1 MLDHL
6 LLLYY
11 FLSLLSGAG
20 VFSLL
25 VFFSIKIRN
34 IVLTY
39 YLLFFFFISIKIFSW
54 IIYMYF
60 GILHMDV
67 PPLIDYVISEFSIY
81 CVIWSLPLFFHA
93 LFDVPFR
100 KIANLVFIGITLY
113 FITGDLVKWILGNV
127 HENSEL
133 NSLIFGSVLLTVIL
147 YCLVIGFVFYRG
159 LKSNLLKK
167 IARSLLIIT
176 LIFLPGFISDSLLPW
191 NSKILLTPLFYLVWN
206 GFTLF
211 FIMRYLLLTQQKLKV
226 SHEYLK
232 EFNFTKREIAIL
244 DLLLQGFNNKAIA
257 EKAFVSLATVK
268 SHLHSIYFKTDTKNR
283 HELVILLDQY
293 LRSEE

>member
-1 MLDHL
+1 MLEQL

-25 VFFSIKIRN
+25 VFFSIKTRN
-34 IVLTY
+34 RVLMY

-54 IIYMYF
+54 IIYDYF
-60 GILHMDV
+60 GILRMDV
-67 PPLIDYVISEFSIY
+67 PPSLDFAVSELPIY

-100 KIANLVFIGITLY
+100 KIANIIFIGITLY
-113 FITGDLVKWILGNV
+113 YIINDLILWISGSV
-127 HENSEL
+127 YENPDLESG
-133 NSLIFGSVLLTVIL
+133 IFGSVLSAVII
-147 YCLVIGFVFYRG
+147 YCIVIGFIFYRG

-176 LIFLPGFISDSLLPW
+176 LIFLPGFISDSVLFWVSP
-191 NSKILLTPLFYLVWN
+191 ILFTPLFYLVWN

-211 FIMRYLLLTQQKLKV
+211 FIMRHLMLAQQKIKV
-226 SHEYLK
+226 SRDYLQ
-232 EFNFTKREIAIL
+232 EFDFTKREIAIL
-244 DLLLQGFNNKAIA
+244 ELLLQGFSNKIIA
-257 EKAFVSLATVK
+257 ERAFVSLATVK
-268 SHLHSIYFKTDTKNR
+268 SHLHSIYAKTETKNR

-293 LRSEE
+293 HKSEA